1 MEHTQCPM
9 RLPTG
14 NRFAVSNDLREIG
27 LQAIHHATQFLTRKL
42 VLSFF
47 LLLALCKKGEWL
59 FIFFFLCLFFFF
71 PSLLSSFACL
81 ESNSHAV
88 LTRNAHRGRLGISS
102 FFFPHV
108 TRDKMCDTL
117 YKHGA
122 SITSREPLKTT
133 RTFNLTIAVHL
144 FGTVQTRERWYCNCA
159 KHG

>member
-1 MEHTQCPM
+1 MPNASTDWKSICSVE
-9 RLPTG
+9 
-14 NRFAVSNDLREIG
+14 RFARNWAPGHPSRNPIPHTE
-27 LQAIHHATQFLTRKL
+27 TCSFF
-42 VLSFF
+42 LSFF
-47 LLLALCKKGEWL
+47 LLLALCRKGERL

-144 FGTVQTRERWYCNCA
+144 FGTVQTRER
-159 KHG
+159 